1 MKRLLETPDRQ
12 AVFVC
17 CGSSSDYP
25 AKELERQ

>member
-17 CGSSSDYP
+17 CGSCSDHP
-25 AKELERQ
+25 AKELA